1 MDHKQAASAIA
12 AWARAGQG
20 EPLPAWDDLPAIPLY
35 MDQVIL
41 YLSESLRL
49 FQPEGEPSLL
59 TSSMINNYVKNGLI
73 PHPEKKKY
81 RKEHLAGLIVL
92 CLLKQVLPI
101 PDVKALFSGR
111 AMDAAAY
118 QLFRQAHNAALQET
132 CRALETLLRL
142 GYRRFEVF
150 LNAMEELSPPFLRGL
165 GERARA
171 YGASFVSVHPFTS
184 AAESTLL
191 FGDYPRRTREGF
203 DFYRRY
209 LAAAAQLGARWVVIH
224 GQPQGHGALSDEG
237 YWRRF
242 GELYQ
247 LGKEE
252 GAFPA
257 QENVR
262 QHRSARPEFI
272 AGMARYLGEDCAFVL
287 DVKQCRM
294 AGARV
299 EDMVGAMGPRL
310 VHVHLSDAAP
320 GRPCLLPGAG
330 EEDLPGLLALLG
342 RAGFAGT
349 LVTEVYRRSF
359 GGEEELAASLEFT
372 KNAVEGA
379 FS

>member
-1 MDHKQAASAIA
+1 MDHTMDHKQAAAAIA

-132 CRALETLLRL
+132 CRALENTC
-142 GYRRFEVF
+142 
-150 LNAMEELSPPFLRGL
+150 
-165 GERARA
+165 
-171 YGASFVSVHPFTS
+171 
-184 AAESTLL
+184 
-191 FGDYPRRTREGF
+191 
-203 DFYRRY
+203 
-209 LAAAAQLGARWVVIH
+209 
-224 GQPQGHGALSDEG
+224 
-237 YWRRF
+237 
-242 GELYQ
+242 
-247 LGKEE
+247 
-252 GAFPA
+252 
-257 QENVR
+257 R
-262 QHRSARPEFI
+262 Q
-272 AGMARYLGEDCAFVL
+272 
-287 DVKQCRM
+287 
-294 AGARV
+294 
-299 EDMVGAMGPRL
+299 
-310 VHVHLSDAAP
+310 
-320 GRPCLLPGAG
+320 

-372 KNAVEGA
+372 KKALRAA